1 MRVLSISL
9 IFALACP
16 AFGME
21 LPPLEDLM
29 SKSEMAVTGVD
40 RLTVDEKQAL
50 REWLEVFVDQ
60 DAKFAARKYAEQRK
74 SEARAKKVRA
84 IPTVPDQKPAG
95 ISPSGTAE
103 TRRDQDVVREEPRN
117 RFNKNVARMI
127 GDFSGWNGKTV
138 FRLDNGEVWQQ
149 RRPDSVRRTK
159 TISKPE
165 VRISKN
171 FMGFYVMEISAAKVK
186 VPVTRIK

>member
-9 IFALACP
+9 IFTLALP
-16 AFGME
+16 VFGSE

-29 SKSEMAVTGVD
+29 SESEMEVTGVD
-40 RLTVDEKQAL
+40 KLTADERQAL

-60 DAKFAARKYAEQRK
+60 DAKFAIRKYAKQRK
-74 SEARAKKVRA
+74 VEAKAKIEQQNIEETRGEV
-84 IPTVPDQKPAG
+84 
-95 ISPSGTAE
+95 SLAE
-103 TRRDQDVVREEPRN
+103 TVENGEDKVIQEEPRN

-127 GDFSGWNGKTV
+127 GDFSGWSGKTL

-149 RRPDSVRRTK
+149 RRLDSVRRTK

-171 FMGFYVMEISAAKVK
+171 FMGFYVMEIPAAKVK